1 MSHSVISLGLGLGG
15 GKSATSSGR
24 PAGGSP
30 YANLLS
36 ASFDGTD
43 DILDCGD
50 DSSLEPVNLTVS
62 AWFKATG
69 SIGGLNYIVSKLG
82 AYYGTFHLRYTN
94 SNKFNIFL
102 SVGAS
107 SIKQVNST
115 STYTLTNWNHV
126 AFTYDKQNLKLYV
139 NGSLDGSTAST
150 DDIQYAINPASPYA
164 GKTLA
169 IGKMAG
175 PFPDPAEGL
184 IDEVSYFG
192 SALSASNISSM
203 YNSGTPTDISELN
216 PISWWRMGDGTGD
229 TNSSGGTP
237 SNGESIGTIK
247 DQIGD
252 NDATQSTASNKPTF
266 SNTVPS

>member
-43 DILDCGD
+43 DVLDCGD
-50 DSSLEPVNLTVS
+50 DSSLEPANVTIS

-69 SIGGLNYIVSKLG
+69 SIGAYNYILSKLG
-82 AYYGTFHLRYTN
+82 AYYGTFHLRYRSN
-94 SNKFNIFL
+94 NKFNFFIGLGTNSFL
-102 SVGAS
+102 QSDGS
-107 SIKQVNST
+107 
-115 STYTLTNWNHV
+115 STYTLTDWNHV
-126 AFTYDKQNLKLYV
+126 VLTYDKTNIKLYV
-139 NGSLDGSTAST
+139 NGSEDFSQAETR
-150 DDIQYAINPASPYA
+150 DILYDQSDTPVSRQ
-164 GKTLA
+164 GKTLT
-169 IGKMAG
+169 IGKG
-175 PFPDPAEGL
+175 PFSDPAQGL

-192 SALSASNISSM
+192 SALSASTINSM
-203 YNSGTPTDISELN
+203 YGGGTPTDISELN

>member
-43 DILDCGD
+43 DLLNCGD
-50 DSSLEPVNLTVS
+50 DSSLEPAKVTIS

-69 SIGGLNYIVSKLG
+69 SIGNYNYILSKLG
-82 AYYGTFHLRYTN
+82 AYHGTFHLRYRSN
-94 SNKFNIFL
+94 NKFNFFIGL
-102 SVGAS
+102 GAS
-107 SIKQVNST
+107 GAHVQSDGS
-115 STYTLTNWNHV
+115 STYTLTDWNHV
-126 AFTYDKQNLKLYV
+126 VLTYDKTNIKLYV
-139 NGSLDGSTAST
+139 NGNEDFSQAETRDILYFDAS
-150 DDIQYAINPASPYA
+150 SPYS
-164 GKTLA
+164 GKTLT
-169 IGKMAG
+169 IGKG
-175 PFPDPAEGL
+175 PFPDAAEGQ

-203 YNSGTPTDISELN
+203 YNNGNGPTDISDLN

-247 DQIGD
+247 DQIRD
-252 NDATQSTASNKPTF
+252 NDATQSTASKKPTF
-266 SNTVPS
+266 SNDVPS